1 MLHKSS
7 VRMKWNGLQTS
18 LVRNVFVSPE
28 IMPVDA
34 IASSCSIYATTP
46 LMSIEKR
53 DIRDEFQISRSR
65 IFDQ

>member
-34 IASSCSIYATTP
+34 IASSRSIYATTP
-46 LMSIEKR
+46 L
-53 DIRDEFQISRSR
+53 EFASALWLKILQPI
-65 IFDQ
+65 

>member
-34 IASSCSIYATTP
+34 IASSRSIYATTP
-46 LMSIEKR
+46 LGRKKTGGQDGSFNYGR
-53 DIRDEFQISRSR
+53 
-65 IFDQ
+65 